1 MCLDMIAD
9 LDSLDRN
16 QAMIGEDAGSGREAV
31 HLSPI
36 AASASLADLTQRANY
51 GIMFDMAKRPSSPHP
66 GEFLRA
72 EIERSGLSE
81 YRVAL
86 DLGVPL
92 SNVKQILNGQRGIS
106 ATVALRLGRY
116 FGPDAEFWFGA
127 QAKYELDSAREEH
140 GKEIERAVKPR
151 KDSPS

>member
-1 MCLDMIAD
+1 
-9 LDSLDRN
+9 
-16 QAMIGEDAGSGREAV
+16 
-31 HLSPI
+31 
-36 AASASLADLTQRANY
+36 
-51 GIMFDMAKRPSSPHP
+51 MFDMAKRLGPTHP
-66 GEFLRA
+66 GEALRA
-72 EIERSGLSE
+72 DIAKSGLSE

-92 SNVKQILNGQRGIS
+92 SNVKQILSGQRGIS

-116 FGPDAEFWFGA
+116 FGPDAEFWFVM
-127 QAKYELDSAREEH
+127 QAKYELDSTRELR